1 MFVSHTKIQSDESKK
16 SSLKEN
22 FNFSESLTDRRGLVL
37 DLIIDVD
44 CWCRCWGLIGNDG
57 SGG

>member
-22 FNFSESLTDRRGLVL
+22 FNFSESLTDRRVWLL

-44 CWCRCWGLIGNDG
+44 CWCWCWGLIGNDG